1 MKLEGL
7 LRHLRRNGCVLR
19 REGKEHSL
27 WENPQTG
34 HAEAVPRQVASAQET
49 RMPADKRNEEK
60 MGSIS
65 NSLSGL
71 SCLTQPG
78 GLFSNLPAPISAA
91 DLKSASPQDIV
102 SLSIASLQTQEV
114 NDLFGG
120 SQGNQNAAPLIPLAT
135 PQAANALLGVSA
147 ADLANATPQEQAAI
161 NDQALLL
168 QQVQG
173 LFAAPAPATG
183 TTNVFG

>member
-1 MKLEGL
+1 
-7 LRHLRRNGCVLR
+7 
-19 REGKEHSL
+19 
-27 WENPQTG
+27 
-34 HAEAVPRQVASAQET
+34 
-49 RMPADKRNEEK
+49 

-78 GLFSNLPAPISAA
+78 GLLSKLPAPISAA
-91 DLKSASPQDIV
+91 DLQSASPQDIV

-114 NDLFGG
+114 NALFGA
-120 SQGNQNAAPLIPLAT
+120 SQGNQTAVPLSPLAT
-135 PQAANALLGVSA
+135 PQAANALPGVPA
-147 ADLANATPQEQAAI
+147 AEDQAAI

-173 LFAAPAPATG
+173 LFAASAPATG